1 MKIKDKESIIVYMG
15 NNAHS
20 DVLGEWKY
28 KLLPIVNGSKVIL
41 SDVLYVPDVHRNLIL
56 VSALDKKE
64 YEIWMKSS
72 IVTITKGHVN

>member
-1 MKIKDKESIIVYMG
+1 MG

-41 SDVLYVPDVHRNLIL
+41 SDVLYVLDVHRNLIL
-56 VSALDKKE
+56 VSALDKKG
-64 YEIWMKSS
+64 YKIWMKSG

>member
-1 MKIKDKESIIVYMG
+1 MG

-56 VSALDKKE
+56 VSALDKKG
-64 YEIWMKSS
+64 YKIWMKSG

>member
-1 MKIKDKESIIVYMG
+1 MKIKDKEGIIVYMG
-15 NNAHS
+15 NNACS
-20 DVLGEWKY
+20 DVLGEGKY

-41 SDVLYVPDVHRNLIL
+41 SDVLYVPNVSRNLIL
-56 VSALDKKE
+56 VSALDKKG